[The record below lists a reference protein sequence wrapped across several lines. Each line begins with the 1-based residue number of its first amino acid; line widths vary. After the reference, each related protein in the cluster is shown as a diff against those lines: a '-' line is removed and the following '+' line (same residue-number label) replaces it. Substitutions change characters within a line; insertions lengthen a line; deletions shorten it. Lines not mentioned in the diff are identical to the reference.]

1 MKRTAILI
9 ALMLASGLVAN
20 RTLAVLQTHTTS
32 AALIS
37 TTSPQVRLP
46 GTIYVSQQGSIYAI
60 SGSSV
65 RRLALPS
72 GGVWTQPRVLGDG
85 SLLVIRRFDAYSDL
99 YHVSAAGRVISQLTS
114 DDQSTTNPT
123 LQLDHWILW
132 PAVGA
137 DGSSVYFA
145 TDAPKPAPNQSYE
158 VDFSLW
164 SAPLTAAFS
173 IGDTGVGGGTRWS
186 VPDLYTGGDIQPVP
200 LPNGSMLYASYA
212 NTGTGTVV
220 TVLGL
225 QTGPSSRMQ
234 SLTTPQQDC
243 GAPAVAADGVT
254 VAMVC
259 THSGQA
265 ADLEVA
271 TLEGNSLGPARVL
284 VANCLCNSP
293 SWSQSG
299 DNLLYMNAADP
310 NGNFGLW
317 YIANAGGAHPG
328 SAQRMSD
335 ASVDLD
341 ATSAAAWS
349 SH

>member
-1 MKRTAILI
+1 MKRIAILV
-9 ALMLASGLVAN
+9 ALMVASGLAAN
-20 RTLAVLQTHTTS
+20 RALAMLQSRPTT
-32 AALIS
+32 AALVN

-46 GTIYVSQQGSIYAI
+46 GTIYVSQEGSIYAI

-72 GGVWTQPRVLGDG
+72 RGNWTQPRALADG
-85 SLLVIRRFDAYSDL
+85 TLLVIRRFDASSDL
-99 YHVSAAGRVISQLTS
+99 YRVSAAGRVLMRLTS
-114 DDQSTTNPT
+114 NDPSTSNQTI
-123 LQLDHWILW
+123 QLDHWILW
-132 PAVGA
+132 PSMSP
-137 DGSSVYFA
+137 DGTQVFFA
-145 TDAPKPAPNQSYE
+145 TDAPKPAPNKSYE

-164 SAPLTAAFS
+164 SASLGVPFS
-173 IGDTGVGGGTRWS
+173 IGDGGVDGATRWS
-186 VPDLYTGGDIQPVP
+186 VPDMYTGGDIEPVP
-200 LPNGSMLYASYA
+200 LPNGSLLYSSYA
-212 NTGTGTVV
+212 NTGKGTVV

-225 QTGPSSRMQ
+225 QTSPNSRMH

-243 GAPAVAADGVT
+243 GAPAVASDGVT

-259 THSGQA
+259 TNSGQT

-271 TLEGNSLGPARVL
+271 TLAGTSLGPARVV

-293 SWSQSG
+293 SWSATG
-299 DNLLYMNAADP
+299 NNLLYMNAADT

-317 YIANAGGAHPG
+317 YIANAGGAHPV
-328 SAQRMSD
+328 APRRVTD

-349 SH
+349 SR

>member
-9 ALMLASGLVAN
+9 ALMLASGLAAN

-99 YHVSAAGRVISQLTS
+99 YHVSSAGRVLGQMTS

-137 DGSSVYFA
+137 DGTSVYFA

-164 SAPLTAAFS
+164 SAPLSAAFS
-173 IGDTGVGGGTRWS
+173 IGDSGVTGGTRWS

-212 NTGTGTVV
+212 NTGKGTVV

-225 QTGPSSRMQ
+225 QTRPSSRML

-293 SWSQSG
+293 SWSPSG

-317 YIANAGGAHPG
+317 YIPNAGGAHAG
-328 SAQRMSD
+328 TAKRVTD